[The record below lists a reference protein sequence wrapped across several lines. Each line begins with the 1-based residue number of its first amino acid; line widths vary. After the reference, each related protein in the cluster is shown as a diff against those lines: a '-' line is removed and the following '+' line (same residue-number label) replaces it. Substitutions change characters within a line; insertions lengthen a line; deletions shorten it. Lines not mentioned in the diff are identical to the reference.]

1 MSTTTYISTTTAV
14 SSATATCTTATPD
27 KYGRV
32 PVDACNSNYF
42 FDPSFAAN
50 LAFCV
55 LFGMT
60 TLVHLVQAILFKK
73 VSASRACKNHQSLI
87 SHRGSA
93 GLSLWVQPGKP
104 SPSPSRRL
112 EVTISKTSCTSLGVK
127 SCSSFLP
134 FVSHSRTLPPS
145 SCC

>member
-1 MSTTTYISTTTAV
+1 MSTTTYTSTTTTV

-27 KYGRV
+27 RYGRV

-73 VSASRACKNHQSLI
+73 VSVSSASKN
-87 SHRGSA
+87 
-93 GLSLWVQPGKP
+93 
-104 SPSPSRRL
+104 
-112 EVTISKTSCTSLGVK
+112 
-127 SCSSFLP
+127 
-134 FVSHSRTLPPS
+134 
-145 SCC
+145 